1 MYTTLPSYS
10 IISGFSLLAFV
21 TAVPYSNSIVAIP
34 AQSTTVSS
42 EIESTASS
50 VVSHSM
56 FDLFAN
62 TTPIVIA
69 STTTTANLDASAP
82 SSSATFDDSWE
93 VTGTADSPLNATSAP
108 LPAPYSNFS
117 TVEGIVSPSILAPNL
132 HWTALGDSWASGVTY
147 EHDPDLDWTAPRD
160 PNCRRILDAYSV
172 QLFNDTTWSGVRK
185 QVRSFTSIDGFA

>member
-10 IISGFSLLAFV
+10 IISVFSLLAFV

-34 AQSTTVSS
+34 AQPTTVSP
-42 EIESTASS
+42 ETESTASS
-50 VVSHSM
+50 VVSHSV

-62 TTPIVIA
+62 TTPIINA
-69 STTTTANLDASAP
+69 STTATANLDASAA

-93 VTGTADSPLNATSAP
+93 VTGTANSPLNATPEP
-108 LPAPYSNFS
+108 LPAPYSNLS
-117 TVEGIVSPSILAPNL
+117 TVEVIASPSTPAPDL

-147 EHDPDLDWTAPRD
+147 KHDPDLDWTAPLD

-185 QVRSFTSIDGFA
+185 QVCTFTSIS

>member
-1 MYTTLPSYS
+1 
-10 IISGFSLLAFV
+10 LLTFV

-42 EIESTASS
+42 ESESTASS
-50 VVSHSM
+50 VVSHSV

-82 SSSATFDDSWE
+82 SSLATFDDSWE
-93 VTGTADSPLNATSAP
+93 VTGTADSPLNATPEP

-117 TVEGIVSPSILAPNL
+117 TVEGIVSPSILAP
-132 HWTALGDSWASGVTY
+132 
-147 EHDPDLDWTAPRD
+147 
-160 PNCRRILDAYSV
+160 
-172 QLFNDTTWSGVRK
+172 
-185 QVRSFTSIDGFA
+185 